1 MEKHSLPAP
10 ARHERSSMALRTPVS
25 TDQAP
30 AAIGAY
36 SQAIRTG
43 SLLFCSGQV
52 PLDPSSGELVKED
65 VAGQTRRCLENLSA
79 VCEAAGASLSQA
91 VRCTV
96 YLADMDDFARVNEAY
111 GGFFELDDPPAR
123 VAIGVAALPRGADV
137 EIDAIVAL

>member
-1 MEKHSLPAP
+1 
-10 ARHERSSMALRTPVS
+10 MALRTPIS

-30 AAIGAY
+30 AAIGPY

-52 PLDPSSGELVKED
+52 ALDPSTGELVKED
-65 VAGQTRRCLENLSA
+65 VEGQASRCLENLAA
-79 VCEAAGASLSQA
+79 VCEASGASLSQA

-96 YLADMDDFARVNEAY
+96 YLTDMGDFARVNEVYA
-111 GGFFELDDPPAR
+111 GFFGDDEPPAR
-123 VAIGVAALPRGADV
+123 VTVAVAGLPKGADV

>member
-1 MEKHSLPAP
+1 
-10 ARHERSSMALRTPVS
+10 MALRTPIS

-30 AAIGAY
+30 AAIGPY

-52 PLDPSSGELVKED
+52 ALDPSTGELVKED
-65 VAGQTRRCLENLSA
+65 LEGQASRCLENLAA
-79 VCEAAGASLSQA
+79 VCEASGASLSQA

-96 YLADMDDFARVNEAY
+96 YLTDMGDFARVNEVYA
-111 GGFFELDDPPAR
+111 GFFGEDEPPAR
-123 VAIGVAALPRGADV
+123 VTVAVAGLPKGADV